1 MKWVSVMGITLI
13 VLVIFLLEW
22 LKIKHLRKEKVA
34 FSTFMALGYM
44 LAVALVFYPD
54 LPGPTQVLEVIYK
67 PFAKILE

>member
-13 VLVIFLLEW
+13 VLVIFLFEW
-22 LKIKHLRKEKVA
+22 LKIKHLWKEKVS
-34 FSTFMALGYM
+34 FSTIMILGYI
-44 LAVALVFYPD
+44 LAVTLVFYPD

>member
-22 LKIKHLRKEKVA
+22 LKIKHLRKEKAA
-34 FSTFMALGYM
+34 FSAFMILGYL

-54 LPGPTQVLEVIYK
+54 LPGPTQMFEMIYK